1 MPVFA
6 DAFWP
11 WAAWQRWVGKHIE
24 DAEQVRMQYASTR
37 NSAITAILAAFVPTV
52 YYWGRVDH
60 WISVLWL
67 SCFASTLAIRGLLQH
82 GFDTYMQAQQGVPLS
97 AGQVHPSMPRWASL
111 HALSVFST
119 GLFWGLSIWVFNP
132 QNNFNDA
139 MVALVTLTGA
149 LLSGLFIFANFF
161 PARLAYCMGIFI
173 PSSLGFALQGP
184 SRGSAQSTAYA
195 LLSVLLLVFFLAY
208 GRNQGRKFVETIR
221 MRHEREK
228 LLQELQAENLAK
240 QQALAQA
247 HEATAAKTRFFAAIS
262 HDVRQPLYSLSL
274 LAGTATSAMSDAQR
288 QKLQQN
294 IQHSVGMLDSLFT
307 QLLQVSQLDAG
318 ALQPNMQ
325 AIELKAFIQAT
336 VQTFSVQL
344 EQKKG
349 KLSLDIVDARVMAD
363 PVWLQRIVLNL
374 VGNALTHASPYA
386 PPTMLR
392 VSAINSGEHIVL
404 SVQDNGPGIAPTEQE
419 KIFEEFYRISSV
431 PKSAQTT
438 AAQTTPLQTLERYSF
453 GLGLPI
459 VRRLARAMGSDVLVQ
474 SQPGQGSTFS
484 LQLTVAPPPLSES
497 SLAHAHERADTQVM
511 EAVAMPS
518 SSSLL
523 NGALIGV
530 VEDDENVGH
539 ALHTLL
545 ESWGAK
551 AYWVRHSEEAL
562 QWQTPLD
569 ALVVDYQLTP
579 QDPMNGAQVATAL
592 RQRWQRNSKPPLPVL
607 VASSLNLNAQQTA
620 GFDALVKPLTPMKLR
635 AWLLNALALKKLS
648 S

>member
-1 MPVFA
+1 MPVLA

-24 DAEQVRMQYASTR
+24 DADQISMQLAATR
-37 NSAITAILAAFVPTV
+37 NSAATALLAAMVLTV
-52 YYWGRVDH
+52 YYWGRVDR
-60 WISVLWL
+60 WISLLWL
-67 SCFASTLAIRGLLQH
+67 GCFAGTLMARYLVQR
-82 GFDTYMQAQQGVPLS
+82 GFDADMLAQRS
-97 AGQVHPSMPRWASL
+97 EAVHTVQIPPNMPRWAAL
-111 HALSVFST
+111 HALSVGSS
-119 GLFWGLSIWVFNP
+119 GIFWGLTVWIFNP
-132 QNNFNDA
+132 QHDFSD
-139 MVALVTLTGA
+139 ALVAMITLSGA
-149 LLSGLFIFANFF
+149 LISGLFVFANFY
-161 PARLAYCMGIFI
+161 PALLAYCVGIFI
-173 PSSLGFALQGP
+173 PSALGFALQGP
-184 SRGSAQSTAYA
+184 SQGSAQSTAYA
-195 LLSVLLLVFFLAY
+195 VLTALLLTFFMRY
-208 GRNQGRKFVETIR
+208 GRYQERKFVEGIR
-221 MRHEREK
+221 LRREREDMVQQ
-228 LLQELQAENLAK
+228 LRAENLAK

-247 HEATAAKTRFFAAIS
+247 HEATAAKVRFFAAIS

-274 LAGTATSAMSDAQR
+274 LAGTATSAMSDVQR
-288 QKLQQN
+288 KNLQQS

-386 PPTMLR
+386 PQTMLR
-392 VSAINSGEHIVL
+392 VSAINSDEHIVL
-404 SVQDNGPGIAPTEQE
+404 SVQDNGPGIAPAEQE
-419 KIFEEFYRISSV
+419 KIFKEFYRISSA
-431 PKSAQTT
+431 PKQST
-438 AAQTTPLQTLERYSF
+438 AAQSTPLQTLERYSF

-459 VRRLARAMGSDVLVQ
+459 VRRLARAMGSDVQLQ
-474 SQPGQGSTFS
+474 SLPGQGSTFS
-484 LQLTVAPPPLSES
+484 LRLTVAPPPLPDS
-497 SLAHAHERADTQVM
+497 SLAHAHERKDTQGM
-511 EAVAMPS
+511 EAAAMPS

-530 VEDDENVGH
+530 VEDDENVGR
-539 ALHTLL
+539 ALQTLL
-545 ESWGAK
+545 ESWSVI
-551 AYWVRHSEEAL
+551 AYWARHSEQAL
-562 QWQTPLD
+562 QWQAPMD

-592 RQRWQRNSKPPLPVL
+592 RQRWHRNSKPPLPVL

-635 AWLLNALALKKLS
+635 AWLLNALALKNLPS
-648 S
+648 